1 MKDAVQKVAV
11 ATRTIT
17 TKLNAGSIL
26 ALFLGAMIFITPHVN
41 ATGHLCGRAHDRCD
55 TQKRIPDNDCRTIA
69 DNQVC
74 APEEAGYGQAARDGY
89 EYLKRRT
96 R

>member
-17 TKLNAGSIL
+17 AKLNAIGIL
-26 ALFLGAMIFITPHVN
+26 ALFLGAMIFIIPHAN
-41 ATGHLCGRAHDRCD
+41 ANGHLCGRAHDRCD

-69 DNQVC
+69 NRDVC
-74 APEEAGYGQAARDGY
+74 TPEAGGNGQEARDGY
-89 EYLKRRT
+89 RYLKRRT

>member
-11 ATRTIT
+11 APKAIT
-17 TKLNAGSIL
+17 AKLNAIGIL
-26 ALFLGAMIFITPHVN
+26 AIFLGAMIFITPHAN
-41 ATGHLCGRAHDRCD
+41 ASNHLCPRAMDRCN
-55 TQKRIPDNDCRTIA
+55 TQKRISRGECQNIA
-69 DNQVC
+69 IRYVC
-74 APEEAGYGQAARDGY
+74 NPEAQGNRSDARDGY